1 MVDINELRVEG
12 SDFAKAVSENADESD
27 KRDMLLVLAGIKLA
41 KTINKVDREGDKP
54 EKASQGGEK
63 MLNARIAPQLYSF
76 TKEIMEEIEKRAMT
90 REEAEA
96 LPEVLAERIRK
107 NNERIENSKPFV
119 VFKTKSQPL

>member
-1 MVDINELRVEG
+1 
-12 SDFAKAVSENADESD
+12 
-27 KRDMLLVLAGIKLA
+27 
-41 KTINKVDREGDKP
+41 
-54 EKASQGGEK
+54 

-119 VFKTKSQPL
+119 VFKTKS